1 MLRVKVERRLGLEEE
16 KEKEEDQR
24 RQDWIIVGVES
35 GDEPFGVSVECGSDV
50 TLTWCSKVI
59 QAIHAT
65 PLQ

>member
-1 MLRVKVERRLGLEEE
+1 MLKHYV
-16 KEKEEDQR
+16 EDQR